1 MGDNVQGRSTAPAA
15 AARAAGHYDQWHVQ
29 AAQEGEDESWL
40 IIYLDVITLLL
51 VIFIV
56 IMTMMDW
63 GKGGVIRVG
72 EYQGPDVELGGQVG
86 QIIESLEEEDAPDPV
101 LALSLKGL
109 GEDIEVTAVEG
120 VLRLRISNE
129 ILFASGEAELTDQGL
144 AVIADLAAI
153 LAPLEETI
161 AVEGHTDNIPI
172 QTSRFPSNWEL
183 STARATRVVRHLVEN
198 AIAPTRLR
206 ATGYAETRPLVDN
219 ATPQGRSLNRRVEL
233 ILENSS
239 RR

>member
-1 MGDNVQGRSTAPAA
+1 VAENAQGRPSASTIK
-15 AARAAGHYDQWHVQ
+15 ARTAGHYDQWHVE

-63 GKGGVIRVG
+63 GKGGTVRVG

-86 QIIESLEEEDAPDPV
+86 QIVDGNEENDDPEHPLV
-101 LALSLKGL
+101 LSLGMM
-109 GEDIEVTAVEG
+109 GNAIAVTSVEG

-129 ILFASGEAELTDQGL
+129 ILFASGEAELTEQGL
-144 AVIADLAAI
+144 DVIADLAAI
-153 LAPLEETI
+153 LAPLEDTI

-172 QTSRFPSNWEL
+172 QTQRFPSNWEL
-183 STARATRVVRHLVEN
+183 STARATRVVRHLVDN
-198 AIAPTRLR
+198 AIAPGRLR

-219 ATPQGRSLNRRVEL
+219 STPQGRSLNRRVEL